1 MKRMLFKEKYPVC
14 TLEVL
19 KSEIK
24 YEHIDEIITFLRTK
38 IEENP
43 VAVFIAI
50 FDQLAHCKKN
60 NGTAEEGLIGA
71 KNLVFCLGKD
81 IPSSKIMAVKPRS
94 IGISEFEDK
103 FELGILE
110 TPNAEAHVTL
120 QSWIK
125 EIKK

>member
-1 MKRMLFKEKYPVC
+1 MLFKEKYPVC

-24 YEHIDEIITFLRTK
+24 YQHIDEIIAFLRTK

-50 FDQLAHCKKN
+50 FDQLDHCRKN
-60 NGTAEEGLIGA
+60 NGTALEGLINA
-71 KNLVFCLGKD
+71 KNLIFCLGKD
-81 IPSSKIMAVKPRS
+81 IPSSKLMSVKPRA

-110 TPNAEAHVTL
+110 VPNEEAHVTL
-120 QSWIK
+120 QSWIM